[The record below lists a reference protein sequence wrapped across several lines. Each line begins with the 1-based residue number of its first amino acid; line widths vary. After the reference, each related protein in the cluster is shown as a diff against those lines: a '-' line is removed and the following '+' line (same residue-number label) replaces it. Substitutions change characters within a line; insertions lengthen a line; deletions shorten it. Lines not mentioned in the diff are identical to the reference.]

1 MDTEEKKSNSKPIII
16 VLILALLGAGGYA
29 YYSFTASEEI
39 EKEKFSMI
47 EKLTKSRD
55 SISLV
60 LNDNSSIKN
69 ELLVEQQKITNLIDD
84 LNSSKA
90 TIEELN
96 KYKAEVVKLRKQVA
110 VLKNDKMELVQKYEA
125 LKNKQDSTVIAL
137 EKTSKDVDE
146 LKEKNID
153 MSLMVK
159 KSSRVAFASLKTEP
173 QYKTTSGESKPNN
186 SASKAN
192 YLSVEFMIIG
202 NKLTKP
208 IEKKYCVQIIDPK
221 NNVIGNKLSEK
232 FGPMIL
238 DYSYSAN
245 FNFEETNLEVKS
257 GIALKNPEKGT
268 YFVNIFDREVLVLK
282 SSFTLK

>member
-1 MDTEEKKSNSKPIII
+1 MNTEEKKSKSKLVIIL
-16 VLILALLGAGGYA
+16 LILALLGAGGYA
-29 YYSFTASEEI
+29 YYSSTATEEM
-39 EKEKFSMI
+39 EKEKLSMI

-55 SISLV
+55 SISTV

-96 KYKAEVVKLRKQVA
+96 KYKVEVIKLRKQVSI
-110 VLKNDKMELVQKYEA
+110 LKNDKMKLVQKYEA
-125 LKNKQDSTVIAL
+125 LKNKQDSTEIAL
-137 EKTSKDVDE
+137 EKTIKNVDE

-153 MSLMVK
+153 MGLMVK

-173 QYKTTSGESKPNN
+173 QYKSTSGESKLNY
-186 SASKAN
+186 SAGKAN
-192 YLSVEFMIIG
+192 YLALEFMIIG

-208 IEKKYCVQIIDPK
+208 IEKKYYVQIIDPK

-238 DYSYSAN
+238 DYSYYAN
-245 FNFEETNLEVKS
+245 FNFEESNLDVKS
-257 GIALKNPEKGT
+257 GIALKNPEKGV
-268 YFVNIFDREVLVLK
+268 YFVNIFDREILVLK